1 MPDSSPSE
9 ENNSNVSKIMVVE
22 DTEELRNA
30 ISMALKAAGF
40 EVLSVNDGEEGYVH
54 ALRVQPDL
62 LLVDIMTP
70 RMDGLTMIQKLR
82 DDPWGKT
89 AKIIILTN
97 LNNTDFLEKAKAM
110 NVHDYFI
117 KSDWPLHELVA
128 QVKAKLQQA

>member
-1 MPDSSPSE
+1 MPDSSSSE

-30 ISMALKAAGF
+30 ISMALKTAGF
-40 EVLSVNDGEEGYVH
+40 DVLSVNDGEEGYVH

-117 KSDWPLHELVA
+117 KSDWPLRELVA
-128 QVKAKLQQA
+128 QVKAKLQQP